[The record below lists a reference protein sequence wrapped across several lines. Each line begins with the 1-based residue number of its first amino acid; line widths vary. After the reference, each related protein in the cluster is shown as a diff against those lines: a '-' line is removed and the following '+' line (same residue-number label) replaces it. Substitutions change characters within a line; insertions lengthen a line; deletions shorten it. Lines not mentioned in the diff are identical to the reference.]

1 MTRLDPSP
9 HRSDARSWTMDET
22 HSRDGLN
29 RRSGFKEEREKRES
43 GYFSLGRPAGA
54 RAPRVNSP
62 QAPFRHFE
70 RGHPIFNS
78 QNIEPKDTVPFRN
91 PGLGLASERQVPE
104 VQDEDLPVEFLPP
117 DPYDIAV
124 EVEAQVGARSP
135 SPTPF
140 KIAESLAGAERKGLI
155 RSYGRGTASYN
166 SASRQ
171 FGRFDSSR
179 QGSAL
184 QSRFS
189 SPPRGNARWRD
200 DDFLSPIRGHTVD
213 ATEPRLR
220 GTLRGSHG
228 RHVDSGTLPRN
239 FKSLA
244 RSVKSQSSTV
254 SDFRSALRKTE
265 VSGSF
270 SGLESRSSSA
280 GQMSL
285 YKAGNAISSF
295 HGLANPTHAPSR
307 RPSGSRRESRASSPA
322 RRTYSSS
329 GQFVLRKWESMTS
342 LDGRGHHGRCG
353 SPIREGYDIESQ
365 AVLRNGL
372 NGLDRE
378 NPSRPPTK
386 CCYDTTSQPKFN
398 KTGSNTGSGSQVLD
412 SYSEK
417 RSFQTTGQYPLRK
430 TGSCTLFNG
439 RESRNSSPSRRSD
452 ETSTQSTLRKSEVK
466 TLDSRSSL
474 PSKQSYRAPHQAS
487 FRKNERGSSLKRNN
501 KNTRNASPSGNT
513 TNDPPGYSV
522 LRHPNN
528 GEGGR
533 SFQRKN
539 NDSVSK
545 SAPDRSP
552 RSWRGSTPSL
562 RSSSLSRAASPTMRN
577 AQVHKNASV
586 TLQTPRS
593 PGGLRSR
600 DGRRGL
606 EDRYTTHHAQRSPS
620 PVPPMKMRSRTLSQS
635 SMDSSE
641 SVASAGKKK
650 EDYATMA
657 DLPNVK
663 RIHQRDEHDHMER
676 PHQRSRRQQLF
687 KPASHSLSKHPSRE
701 WEDTGE
707 TDREWHYGGIGYLPR
722 VHSCSSLQRSCS
734 PPADAGSTWTDYHHK
749 SAPMQVCDTAST
761 NNFH

>member
-9 HRSDARSWTMDET
+9 HRSDARSWMDET

-29 RRSGFKEEREKRES
+29 RRSGFKEGIEKRES
-43 GYFSLGRPAGA
+43 GYFSLGRAAGA
-54 RAPRVNSP
+54 RAPRDNSP

-70 RGHPIFNS
+70 RGHPIFSS

-91 PGLGLASERQVPE
+91 PNLGLASERQVPE
-104 VQDEDLPVEFLPP
+104 VQDEELPVEFLPP
-117 DPYDIAV
+117 HPYDIAV
-124 EVEAQVGARSP
+124 EVEAQVGACSP

-140 KIAESLAGAERKGLI
+140 KIAESLARVERKGLI
-155 RSYGRGTASYN
+155 HSYGRGTASSN
-166 SASRQ
+166 SASQQ

-184 QSRFS
+184 QSRSS
-189 SPPRGNARWRD
+189 SPPRGNARLRD
-200 DDFLSPIRGHTVD
+200 GDFPSPIRGHTVD
-213 ATEPRLR
+213 CTEPRLR

-228 RHVDSGTLPRN
+228 RHLDSGTLPRN

-244 RSVKSQSSTV
+244 GSVKSQSSTV

-270 SGLESRSSSA
+270 GGRGLESRSSSV
-280 GQMSL
+280 GKMSL
-285 YKAGNAISSF
+285 YKTVNTISSL
-295 HGLANPTHAPSR
+295 HGLANPTHTPSR
-307 RPSGSRRESRASSPA
+307 RPAWSRHESRVSSPT

-329 GQFVLRKWESMTS
+329 GQFVLRKSESMTS

-372 NGLDRE
+372 NGLDHE
-378 NPSRPPTK
+378 NASRPPTK
-386 CCYDTTSQPKFN
+386 CCYDTMSQPKLN

-417 RSFQTTGQYPLRK
+417 RSFRTTGQYPLRK

-452 ETSTQSTLRKSEVK
+452 ETSTQLTLRKSEVK
-466 TLDSRSSL
+466 TFDSHSSM
-474 PSKQSYRAPHQAS
+474 PSKQSYRAPHQPS
-487 FRKNERGSSLKRNN
+487 FRKNELGSSLKRNN

-522 LRHPNN
+522 LRHANN

-545 SAPDRSP
+545 SASD
-552 RSWRGSTPSL
+552 RSWRGSTHSL

-577 AQVHKNASV
+577 AQVHRNTSV
-586 TLQTPRS
+586 TLQTHRS
-593 PGGLRSR
+593 SGGLRSM
-600 DGRRGL
+600 DGRQGL

-620 PVPPMKMRSRTLSQS
+620 PVPPMKTHSHTLLQS

-641 SVASAGKKK
+641 SVASAGNKK
-650 EDYATMA
+650 EEYGTMA
-657 DLPNVK
+657 DLPKVK
-663 RIHQRDEHDHMER
+663 WIHQRDEHDHMER
-676 PHQRSRRQQLF
+676 PHQCSRRQQLF

-734 PPADAGSTWTDYHHK
+734 PTADAGSSWIDYHHK